1 MGADEGSAEM
11 AVITISRQYG
21 SGGGETA
28 RRVCELL
35 GYRLFD
41 KRLLAALA
49 SAMGLLGGK
58 VVDLNEYEHEV
69 PSFLEQLL
77 PRRVPVAEATT
88 IEPGSGGATTTVELD
103 EAEMLDVVRGAIR
116 AAAKLGDVVILGR
129 GGQVILAGEPGVL
142 HARLVAPL
150 DDRVRRVAE
159 REHIDEATARE
170 IWVFHEDEVRADYV
184 RRSHGVEAVDPLL
197 YHLVINTSLWGT
209 EAAAQLIARAVADLP
224 TPAV

>member
-1 MGADEGSAEM
+1 M

-21 SGGGETA
+21 SGGDEIAG
-28 RRVCELL
+28 RVCELL

-49 SAMGLLGGK
+49 SEMGLLGGK
-58 VVDLNEYEHEV
+58 IVDLNEYEHEV

-77 PRRVPVAEATT
+77 PRRVVVAEATT
-88 IEPGSGGATTTVELD
+88 IEPDTGGATTTVELD
-103 EAEMLDVVRGAIR
+103 AAEMLDVVRGAIR

-142 HARLVAPL
+142 HVRLVAPL

-159 REHIDEATARE
+159 REHIDDATARE
-170 IWVFHEDEVRADYV
+170 TWVFHEDEVSADFV
-184 RRSHGVEAVDPLL
+184 RRSHGVEVVDPLF

-209 EAAAQLIARAVADLP
+209 EAAAQLIARAVAGLP
-224 TPAV
+224 TPA

>member
-1 MGADEGSAEM
+1 M

-21 SGGGETA
+21 SGGDETA

-49 SAMGLLGGK
+49 SEMGLLGGK
-58 VVDLNEYEHEV
+58 VVDLNEYEREV

-77 PRRVPVAEATT
+77 PRRVLVAEATT

-142 HARLVAPL
+142 HARVVAPL

-159 REHIDEATARE
+159 REHIDDATARE
-170 IWVFHEDEVRADYV
+170 TWVFHEDQVSADYV
-184 RRSHGVEAVDPLL
+184 RRSHGVEADDPLL